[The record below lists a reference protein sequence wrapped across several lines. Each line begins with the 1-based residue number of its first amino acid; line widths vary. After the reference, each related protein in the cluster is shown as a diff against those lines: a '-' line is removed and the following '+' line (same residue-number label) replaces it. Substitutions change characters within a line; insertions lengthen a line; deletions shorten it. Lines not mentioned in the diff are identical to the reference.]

1 MKLDLIIGSW
11 HFNFLS
17 YSPQRIEV
25 PNVCIIDLYKWHDH
39 RYSCNAF
46 FYGSK
51 RIISSLEC
59 NSKYKMYCA
68 VQNLL
73 QEFL

>member
-1 MKLDLIIGSW
+1 MNLDLNINSW
-11 HFNFLS
+11 HFNFMS

-25 PNVCIIDLYKWHDH
+25 PNVCIIDLYKWHNH

-46 FYGSK
+46 FYDSK
-51 RIISSLEC
+51 HIVAHLEC
-59 NSKYKMYCA
+59 NSKYKLYSA
-68 VQNLL
+68 VQSLL